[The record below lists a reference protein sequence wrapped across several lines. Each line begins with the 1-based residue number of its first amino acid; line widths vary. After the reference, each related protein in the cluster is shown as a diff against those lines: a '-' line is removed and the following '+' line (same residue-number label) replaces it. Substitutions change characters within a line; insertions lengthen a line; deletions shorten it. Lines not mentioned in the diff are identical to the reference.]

1 MRMEFEGGAVMSKIP
16 EDKRPTCSCGQ
27 KMIVV
32 KFTNYYDEF
41 NYFECDSCDL
51 DPDDYQEDDEQRGQ
65 IF

>member
-1 MRMEFEGGAVMSKIP
+1 MSKIP

-51 DPDDYQEDDEQRGQ
+51 DPDDYQEDDEQRGK